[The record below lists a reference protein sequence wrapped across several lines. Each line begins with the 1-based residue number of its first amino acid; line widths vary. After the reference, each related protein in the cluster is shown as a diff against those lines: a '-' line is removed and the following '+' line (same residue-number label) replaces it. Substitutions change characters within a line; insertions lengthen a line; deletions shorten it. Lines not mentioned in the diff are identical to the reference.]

1 MALLTTTE
9 KNKDKAVKLAV
20 TLGWLGG
27 HRFYTG
33 QTISAVAYLLFF
45 WTLVPGVLSL
55 IDAFFLARM
64 TDDDFSDE
72 FCPLQ
77 VSQPISHQRSHRAGN
92 KDSAQLTA

>member
-1 MALLTTTE
+1 MTIPVTIQ
-9 KNKDKAVKLAV
+9 KNRDKAVRLAV

-33 QTISAVAYLLFF
+33 QTISGLAYLMFF

-64 TDDDFSDE
+64 SDDDFSDE

-77 VSQPISHQRSHRAGN
+77 VSHPKSQRACK